1 MRDETEKKSIFMTIY
16 KISGSFNNIKSISII
31 CSAHEFYAS
40 SNGLY
45 EKKWERLRERGKE
58 RKNYRK
64 IEMGREIQEEGDGEG
79 QEIRR
84 KEKQL

>member
-1 MRDETEKKSIFMTIY
+1 MNFMRRAIVYTKKS
-16 KISGSFNNIKSISII
+16 G
-31 CSAHEFYAS
+31 
-40 SNGLY
+40 
-45 EKKWERLRERGKE
+45 RDLRERGKE